1 MDEMESRLESRIL
14 MREEGTLTQEWDE
27 KMTWSSQ
34 LRGWAQ
40 RWEAAT
46 AGAGRAVG
54 GWGVESDPRAESL
67 ASNPPA
73 FPPGWEGK
81 KLFFFAF
88 LTMARGMFVAR
99 KGIKPKSPALEGG
112 FFTTGPPGKYQKNMF
127 YESWVWAVFLTSKQD
142 SKSKRDSKIGDGDPK
157 PLSEKA
163 RQGSSPFKST
173 KGLSLDTSQKKNIT
187 PQDNDTLN
195 SLFIRPK

>member
-1 MDEMESRLESRIL
+1 M
-14 MREEGTLTQEWDE
+14 
-27 KMTWSSQ
+27 
-34 LRGWAQ
+34 
-40 RWEAAT
+40 RWENDLEQSAAGL
-46 AGAGRAVG
+46 GAEVRGSHRRSRTCGGRVG
-54 GWGVESDPRAESL
+54 GWEWSQGRVPCKHSPSL
-67 ASNPPA
+67 PT
-73 FPPGWEGK
+73 GMRRQK
-81 KLFFFAF
+81 TFFFAF
-88 LTMARGMFVAR
+88 LTMARGMFVPR